1 MPGQALNSKKDLWAA
16 APAPI
21 LQSARRHLF
30 LYLPHSSST
39 LPRSSSTL
47 QQHPHQAPKRTQRLH
62 RDPSPTSH
70 KRHHHP
76 VHTAAGG
83 TLQHQ
88 HPSAHSSGT
97 LQGRAIKKLRQH
109 RPQITITK
117 RLLWALPRHSLQR
130 PPAAP
135 PPKLQSADGHTSGS
149 RTPQRHH
156 RPSPSFAALH
166 HKRTQQRHSSQAH
179 TATL

>member
-39 LPRSSSTL
+39 LPRSSRTL
-47 QQHPHQAPKRTQRLH
+47 QQHPHQAPKRTQRRH

-166 HKRTQQRHSSQAH
+166 PKRTQQRHSSQAH